1 MIRILTL
8 IRTDNHDCA
17 LLGTNTEV
25 LIAVAV
31 ALVIAFV
38 IVVDFVKFYDR

>member
-8 IRTDNHDCA
+8 IWTDNHDCA

-25 LIAVAV
+25 LIAVTMT
-31 ALVIAFV
+31 LVIAFV
-38 IVVDFVKFYDR
+38 VVVDFVKV